1 MILLMFHSI
10 LLSGPDSVDKY
21 MAEKPGVGGESKK
34 NKPANCVVVFHGW
47 LNQGESNMSV
57 AHPTHFGGI
66 DLGRN

>member
-10 LLSGPDSVDKY
+10 LLSGPDSVNKY
-21 MAEKPGVGGESKK
+21 MAEKLEVGGESKK

-57 AHPTHFGGI
+57 AHPTF
-66 DLGRN
+66 LFPFKQ